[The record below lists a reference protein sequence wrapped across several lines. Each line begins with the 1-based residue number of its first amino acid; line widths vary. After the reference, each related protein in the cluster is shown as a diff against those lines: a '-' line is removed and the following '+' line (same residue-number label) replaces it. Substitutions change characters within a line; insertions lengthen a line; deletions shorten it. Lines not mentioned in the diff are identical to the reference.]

1 MEENPVETQHPL
13 MVPGGGNTN
22 IAVYEYGNPE
32 GAEILLVH
40 GYSQSHLAWAMQ
52 YEAKELQ
59 KFRIVVIDLRGHGA
73 SGKPAD
79 AENYNDTQMWA
90 DDINAVIA
98 AKNLTK
104 PALVGWSYGGVVITD
119 YLHKYGQDKLAG
131 IVFVGAATQLGT
143 EIGETHL
150 GSGAEHLAG
159 MMDQRQ
165 EINIPATLKFLRAC
179 TDAELP
185 GDVFQEVLAYNMMVA
200 PETREAM
207 LGRDIDGDKALQCI
221 EVPVL
226 IIHGETDAVVLP
238 AAGHY
243 IAEKVGHA
251 KQSWYAETGHSP
263 FMEQPARFNSDLV
276 DFMQGIN

>member
-1 MEENPVETQHPL
+1 MEDYPAETQHPL

-22 IAVYEYGNPE
+22 IAVYEYGNPQ
-32 GAEILLVH
+32 GAEVLLVH

-52 YEAKELQ
+52 YEAQELQ

-79 AENYNDTQMWA
+79 AENYNDSEMWA
-90 DDINAVIA
+90 DDINAVMTVTNL
-98 AKNLTK
+98 KNPT
-104 PALVGWSYGGVVITD
+104 LVGWSYGGLVITD
-119 YLHKYGQDKLAG
+119 YLYKYGQDKLAG

-143 EIGETHL
+143 EVGDTHL
-150 GSGAEHLAG
+150 GPGAEHLAG

-165 EINIPATLKFLRAC
+165 EINIPATLRFLRAC

-185 GDVFQEVLAYNMMVA
+185 VEVFQEVLAYNMVVA

-207 LGRDIDGDKALQCI
+207 LSRDIDGDKALQCI
-221 EVPVL
+221 IVPVL
-226 IIHGETDAVVLP
+226 IVHGETDAVVLP
-238 AAGHY
+238 AACHY

-251 KQSWYAETGHSP
+251 KQSWYPETGHSP

-276 DFMQGIN
+276 GFMQGIN